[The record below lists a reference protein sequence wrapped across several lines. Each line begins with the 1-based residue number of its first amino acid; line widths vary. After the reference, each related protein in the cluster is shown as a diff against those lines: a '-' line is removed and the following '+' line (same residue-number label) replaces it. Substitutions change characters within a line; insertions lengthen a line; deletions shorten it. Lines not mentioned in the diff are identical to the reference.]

1 MVSNV
6 VTFVGVSKDNI
17 KSLFMK

>member
-6 VTFVGVSKDNI
+6 VTFVRVSKDNI
-17 KSLFMK
+17 QSLFMK